1 MLQAPL
7 HDEKDFQA
15 YDQKNTVRMN
25 ISVQFPEITVQVIA
39 EEGDS
44 VKDLK
49 TKMSYFSE
57 SDELLTFNGCLL
69 SNDNEKLAMLG
80 VKEGSVISVINKNNK
95 CVSFQKPEVASGL
108 VVPKTT
114 FIGNIG
120 SFLASIMPNLIISSG
135 ILLAAG
141 VLSAGLVVSATILSE
156 KKQEVFSSA
165 ELKAMAKEI
174 TSGAM
179 AGLKE
184 ENYAGMKTMLKEVL
198 KDMYIAGHKVY
209 RYVSW

>member
-1 MLQAPL
+1 
-7 HDEKDFQA
+7 
-15 YDQKNTVRMN
+15 MN
-25 ISVQFPEITVQVIA
+25 ISVQFPEITVQVLA
-39 EEGDS
+39 EEGDL
-44 VKDLK
+44 VRDLK
-49 TKMSYFSE
+49 SKMSYFSE
-57 SDELLTFNGCLL
+57 TEELLTFNGCLL
-69 SNDNEKLAMLG
+69 ADDEERLTTLG

-95 CVSFQKPEVASGL
+95 CVTFQKPCVTSGL
-108 VVPKTT
+108 VVTKTS
-114 FIGNIG
+114 FLGNIG
-120 SFLASIMPNLIISSG
+120 NFFASIMPNLIISSG
-135 ILLAAG
+135 ILIAAG

-184 ENYAGMKTMLKEVL
+184 ENYAGMKAMLKEVL

>member
-1 MLQAPL
+1 
-7 HDEKDFQA
+7 
-15 YDQKNTVRMN
+15 MN

-39 EEGDS
+39 AEGDS

-49 TKMSYFSE
+49 AKMSYFSE
-57 SDELLTFNGCLL
+57 SDELLAFNGCLL
-69 SNDNEKLAMLG
+69 TNDDEQLALLG

-95 CVSFQKPEVASGL
+95 CVTFQKPQVASAL
-108 VVPKTT
+108 VAPKTS
-114 FIGNIG
+114 FFWNIG
-120 SFLASIMPNLIISSG
+120 CFFASIMPNLIISSG
-135 ILLAAG
+135 ILVAAG
-141 VLSAGLVVSATILSE
+141 VVSAGLVVSATILSE
-156 KKQEVFSSA
+156 KKQEVLSSA
-165 ELKAMAKEI
+165 EIKAMAKEI

-184 ENYAGMKTMLKEVL
+184 ENYAGMKAMLKEVL